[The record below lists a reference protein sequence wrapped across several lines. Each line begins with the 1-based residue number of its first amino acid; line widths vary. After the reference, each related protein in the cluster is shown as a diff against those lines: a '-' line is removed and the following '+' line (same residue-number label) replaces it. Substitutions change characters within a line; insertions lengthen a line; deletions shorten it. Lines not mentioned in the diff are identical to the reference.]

1 MSDTFLKNNN
11 HHRCCRYSAFHRL
24 DTLKMARSRRSSS
37 NGLAFKSMKK
47 RRQKR
52 ATKKA
57 RAKAKKVIR
66 RGNALAVAAVKR
78 SLKSARKALEKIKKK
93 R

>member
-1 MSDTFLKNNN
+1 
-11 HHRCCRYSAFHRL
+11 
-24 DTLKMARSRRSSS
+24 
-37 NGLAFKSMKK
+37 MKK